1 MNDPVEPTPEVPALL
16 TPTDA
21 MPIAVDAPVASPPPE
36 SALAAPQSFV
46 TRPADSTTY
55 SQAETNAL
63 IDTARTAG
71 WRDAMAQINAAV
83 DAAREEAYGQGE
95 RDANQRYIEKFAR
108 SITLS
113 FSPAVLL
120 VLVHGVFRALAS
132 TPRVDGDKVAEI
144 VGGITGA
151 MVAAVPSVPYSRATM
166 EPERTFAAD
175 VFKHTL
181 VLPHDASTPSPAAD
195 IALRYAVAEM
205 IMITLAYRPNVE
217 YDADLAAKVAAIPP
231 DVSAPAAAMHGAV
244 KAFMETRQGHAA
256 Q

>member
-1 MNDPVEPTPEVPALL
+1 
-16 TPTDA
+16 
-21 MPIAVDAPVASPPPE
+21 MPILRRIFAALFIVAGALHFIKPQTYEAMMPPWIPMHAESVAVS
-36 SALAAPQSFV
+36 
-46 TRPADSTTY
+46 
-55 SQAETNAL
+55 
-63 IDTARTAG
+63 G
-71 WRDAMAQINAAV
+71 
-83 DAAREEAYGQGE
+83 
-95 RDANQRYIEKFAR
+95 
-108 SITLS
+108 
-113 FSPAVLL
+113 
-120 VLVHGVFRALAS
+120 
-132 TPRVDGDKVAEI
+132 VAEI

-181 VLPHDASTPSPAAD
+181 VLPHDAATPSPAAD